1 MVVQRASHVVVDSGA
16 FMKCLTLQDLGETI
30 YSTQE
35 VVAEI
40 KDRQTR
46 QRLQV
51 LPYELNLRE
60 PAPECIH
67 FVTEF
72 AKRTGD
78 YTFLSATDIKVLAL
92 TYQLEK
98 EVVGVDH
105 LRKEPSKTAQG
116 LTVKGGINDNVV
128 LPGFFH
134 PATEKNKRKGCLNKA
149 SADIAELSFDA
160 GEKAKSR
167 LENPEATQNKDE
179 GKCSDYQHSSNSD
192 DMEAIQK
199 KDDSEHSSDS
209 DEYDAGGW
217 INKSNIESFKLQIEE
232 GFAQTHV
239 KVACITTDFSMQN
252 VLLQIG
258 LNVMS
263 VDGMLINQIRTYV
276 LRCYSCFK
284 VTKIMTKTFCPNCG
298 NKTLKRVAATFEED
312 GSATYYISKRPINV
326 RGSRYSLPL
335 PQGGKRGINPV
346 FTEDQRF
353 PHTMPSRKALE
364 KTNALDPDYV
374 GKVSPFAMNDV
385 TSRAAQLT
393 MSSGKKKNWMQRNP
407 NQTRKPHRKK

>member
-16 FMKCLTLQDLGETI
+16 FIKCSNLHNLGETI
-30 YSTQE
+30 YSTKE

-51 LPYELNLRE
+51 LPYELNLQE
-60 PAPECIH
+60 PVPECIH

-72 AKRTGD
+72 AKKTGD

-98 EVVGVDH
+98 EIIGVDH
-105 LRKEPSKTAQG
+105 LRKEPSNTGQR
-116 LTVKGGINDNVV
+116 LTVKGAAKDNVL

-134 PATEKNKRKGCLNKA
+134 PTTEENKPRESPDKA
-149 SADIAELSFDA
+149 SADLTQLSD
-160 GEKAKSR
+160 GVTEKAETM
-167 LENPEATQNKDE
+167 LQNTETTENEDE
-179 GKCSDYQHSSNSD
+179 GNHSDTDHSD
-192 DMEAIQK
+192 AD
-199 KDDSEHSSDS
+199 HSTDS
-209 DEYDAGGW
+209 DEYDSGGW
-217 INKSNIESFKLQIEE
+217 INKSNIESVKLHSQE
-232 GFAQTHV
+232 GFAHV
-239 KVACITTDFSMQN
+239 EVACITTDFSMQN

-258 LNVMS
+258 LHVMS
-263 VDGMLINQIRTYV
+263 VDGMAINQIRTYV

-284 VTKIMTKTFCPNCG
+284 ITKVMTKTFCPNCG

-312 GSATYYISKRPINV
+312 GTVTYYISKRPINV

-335 PQGGKRGINPV
+335 PQGGKHGINPILR
-346 FTEDQRF
+346 EDQRT
-353 PHTMPSRKALE
+353 PHMKPSKKAFE

-374 GKVSPFAMNDV
+374 GKVSPFAMTDV

-393 MSSGKKKNWMQRNP
+393 MNNGKKKNWMQRNP